1 MAEVITVFAVIAGL
15 VFLGFISEL
24 IFKKTRIPDVL
35 LLIGAG
41 MLIGHVFGWVQVED
55 FGFGARLFTTFA
67 LVFILFQG
75 SLNIQFKK
83 LFESLSRATLLTL
96 LSFVLTFLIVSA
108 IALFSLKLPFMTS
121 ILLGAILG
129 GTSSAVVI
137 PLVQNLTI
145 KKRYGLVLTIES
157 AISDVLCIVGA
168 ITIIAII
175 KTGEVSG
182 SSVFR
187 SILTSFSLALVI
199 GLIAGFIWI
208 IVLSKSK
215 LLMESYMVTVAI
227 VMGLYAFVESP
238 FVGASGAIAALTF
251 GLVLGNSKGIRN
263 ALLKVKN
270 GNGEEPHAKSSLSH
284 SARGFYREISFF
296 VKVFFF
302 VYLGILI
309 DLSQPM
315 IFGYALIFTAGM
327 LIIRPFVVTLSFW
340 GENVDVKSRAIM
352 ESLIPKGLA
361 AAVLA
366 QIAVQEAIPGADM
379 VLSLVLAI
387 ILVSILL
394 VAILSFFAETG
405 HFRGILPFLNYPK
418 EEKKT
423 IRKEISE
430 DDAPVFSEG
439 RD

>member
-24 IFKKTRIPDVL
+24 IFRKTRIPDVL

-41 MLIGHVFGWVQVED
+41 ILINHVFGWVNAED
-55 FGFGARLFTTFA
+55 LGFGARLFTTFA

-83 LFESLSRATLLTL
+83 LFESLSRATLLTV
-96 LSFVLTFLIVSA
+96 LSFALTFFVVSA

-121 ILLGAILG
+121 MLLGTILG

-145 KKRYGLVLTIES
+145 KKRYGLILTLES
-157 AISDVLCIVGA
+157 AISDVLCIVGT

-175 KTGEVSG
+175 KTGEISG

-187 SILTSFSLALVI
+187 SILSSFSLALVI
-199 GLIAGFIWI
+199 GLVAGFIWMML
-208 IVLSKSK
+208 LSKSR
-215 LLMESYMVTVAI
+215 LLMDSYMVTVAV

-251 GLVLGNSKGIRN
+251 GLVLGNSKGIRSTF
-263 ALLKVKN
+263 LRVKN
-270 GNGEEPHAKSSLSH
+270 HTDKEPAVRSALSH

-340 GENVDVKSRAIM
+340 GEDVDVKSKAIM

-366 QIAVQEAIPGADM
+366 QIAVQEAIPGADT

-387 ILVSILL
+387 ILVSIVL
-394 VAILSFFAETG
+394 VAIFAFFAETG
-405 HFRGILPFLNYPK
+405 HFKGLLPFLNIHK
-418 EEKKT
+418 EETKA
-423 IRKEISE
+423 IQKEISE
-430 DDAPVFSEG
+430 DDMPVFSEG
-439 RD
+439 KD